1 MAFDWNIHGFVSMQ
15 SQTGFTGPLAAP
27 QLSLFSQPADAPV
40 GDGSIKR
47 IEQVK
52 APCRTSEKLM
62 TVLEEIT
69 GWKSEFQETSA
80 SYRNRAQSELENVPA
95 QGTFSIV
102 DMSADWPANQFT
114 AHRGKCDQLVGLLGD
129 LVGELQTAKLEL
141 SRVRSAMAAL
151 PGESLTT
158 QDEHEI
164 LVDSFVPKFGRVETG
179 NVSFGSTSSSSRS
192 SSSRTT
198 DCDDEFEVLQE
209 LGGANGKL
217 VPPPFAG
224 WTLGGTT
231 GIVEDTYLDWL
242 VDGQERIAI
251 SVGKIESAYGDG
263 DQQSVLKVEPL
274 TSEFRVAA
282 RGDLKAFYHWD
293 AAAMRIDLVGP
304 STNWKRLGVGDAI
317 IACTKPDLD
326 LNSVLAELESEQ
338 AEDQKAL
345 NADAIAQVV
354 NSQSGSSQRTL
365 VLQRGN
371 S

>member
-1 MAFDWNIHGFVSMQ
+1 MQ
-15 SQTGFTGPLAAP
+15 SQTGFSQPLAAP
-27 QLSLFSQPADAPV
+27 QLSLFSPPEKALIS
-40 GDGSIKR
+40 DGSIKR

-80 SYRNRAQSELENVPA
+80 SYRNRAQSDIENVPA

-114 AHRGKCDQLVGLLGD
+114 AHRGKCDQLVGLVGD
-129 LVGELQTAKLEL
+129 LVGELQSAKLEL

-151 PGESLTT
+151 PGESLSTP
-158 QDEHEI
+158 DEEEI
-164 LVDSFVPKFGRVETG
+164 LVDSFVPKFGRIETG
-179 NVSFGSTSSSSRS
+179 NVSFDSEPSSGSSYSG
-192 SSSRTT
+192 SRTA

-224 WTLGGTT
+224 WTLGGAT
-231 GIVEDTYLDWL
+231 GIVEDMYLDWL

-293 AAAMRIDLVGP
+293 AAASQIGLVGP
-304 STNWKRLGVGDAI
+304 STNWTRLGVGDAI
-317 IACTKPDLD
+317 IACTYAD
-326 LNSVLAELESEQ
+326 LNLDDVLAELGTDPSKL
-338 AEDQKAL
+338 D
-345 NADAIAQVV
+345 ADAIAQAVT
-354 NSQSGSSQRTL
+354 SQAGSSEQIL

-371 S
+371 A